1 MATTSRSFMTAAA
14 MAVLLATGC
23 ASDDQG
29 ARKAQPESAG
39 FVWAG
44 QGEPS
49 NFGMDQNF
57 CSRNV
62 GVTRA
67 PLGSQGVEGSIDA
80 MSTQRNTALGSDY
93 AAKRRFWQCM
103 QSRGWELT
111 GG

>member
-1 MATTSRSFMTAAA
+1 MATTSKGFMAAAA
-14 MAVLLATGC
+14 MAVLLAAGC

-29 ARKAQPESAG
+29 ANKAQPESSG

-57 CSRNV
+57 CSRGV
-62 GVTRA
+62 GVVRT
-67 PLGSQGVEGSIDA
+67 PMGSQGVDGSIDA
-80 MSTQRNTALGSDY
+80 MSTQRNTAIGTDY
-93 AAKRRFWQCM
+93 ATKRRYWQCM

-111 GG
+111 GR